1 VSTIGDLIGNLRA
14 DSPWLVFVAAA
25 LLAAAGGVARRL
37 MASMQRIGARVGE
50 LERSRD
56 SERTRRRQ
64 VEAELVSLGVPLSL
78 WPEDPPGL
86 REVASMRRRLAVVD
100 REREDRED
108 RENLEVFPPE
118 TTERPYAPPPVPGFT
133 DDERSRLARHRR

>member
-14 DSPWLVFVAAA
+14 DSPWLVLVAGV
-25 LLAAAGGVARRL
+25 LLAAAGGVGKRL

-64 VEAELVSLGVPLSL
+64 VEAELISLGIPLSL

-86 REVASMRRRLAVVD
+86 REVASMRRRLAVAD

-108 RENLEVFPPE
+108 QADEFPPE